1 MKKEVRYVEERPIFL
16 IRFILITIFALAF
29 IIGFTF
35 MSVEGIIK
43 PRPNGHPIILELV
56 VIISMFI
63 IWPALNI
70 FSSCKY
76 DIILRKDELEY
87 TGWINKRI
95 IKYEEIK
102 LIKSTDLGIWSPYE
116 KGYDEKRQFV
126 QIKLKRGRQIKI
138 LLNPNKE
145 TIDKFHMDLMN
156 FTGKDIKFQNKFIL
170 FVRG

>member
-1 MKKEVRYVEERPIFL
+1 MKKEVRYLEERPIFL
-16 IRFILITIFALAF
+16 IRFILITIFTLAF

-35 MSVEGIIK
+35 MSVEGIIE
-43 PRPNGHPIILELV
+43 PRPNGHPIVLESV
-56 VIISMFI
+56 VIISMVI
-63 IWPALNI
+63 IWPAINI

-102 LIKSTDLGIWSPYE
+102 SIKSTDVDIWSPYG
-116 KGYDEKRQFV
+116 KGYDEIRQFV

-145 TIDKFHMDLMN
+145 KIDKFHMDLMN

>member
-1 MKKEVRYVEERPIFL
+1 MKREVRYIEEKPVFL
-16 IRFILITIFALAF
+16 VRFILLTIFMTAF
-29 IIGFTF
+29 IIICTY
-35 MSVEGIIK
+35 MSIEGIIT
-43 PRPNGHPIILELV
+43 PRPNGHPIILELTV
-56 VIISMFI
+56 VISLFI
-63 IWPALNI
+63 IWPILNI

-76 DIILRKDELEY
+76 EVILRKDELEY

-95 IKYEEIK
+95 VKYEDIK
-102 LIKSTDLGIWSPYE
+102 LIKSTDVVLQYPYG

-145 TIDKFHMDLMN
+145 KIDEFHVDLMN
-156 FTGKDIKFQNKFIL
+156 FIHKDIKFECKFIL